1 MHIFLCNGKINI
13 VRSSF
18 LHILYQILSIFRIIF
33 DCVYIIIKLNRVN
46 IFPALFR
53 DLLIYI
59 VLDFRK
65 WKVLFRSSNAIYILI
80 LVNIFLKARSITPS
94 VLRLTIWICQLC
106 VFPSLFTFDYEILLF
121 LSNKKIVF
129 AWGML

>member
-18 LHILYQILSIFRIIF
+18 LHILYQILSIF

-80 LVNIFLKARSITPS
+80 LVNIFLKALSITPS

>member
-1 MHIFLCNGKINI
+1 MKQIDCDFSKT
-13 VRSSF
+13 SF
-18 LHILYQILSIFRIIF
+18 LHILYQILSIFRTIF

-80 LVNIFLKARSITPS
+80 LVNIFLKALSITPS